1 MKITKNPRFS
11 YLAAKGLL
19 ALGAGVLGYA
29 PVRALLVG
37 AGTVT
42 ALVDAS
48 AADVAP
54 LVAAPAENPGVPAA
68 AEAAPAA
75 DPGTA
80 RGVASDSTLPV
91 EQAVLTAPP
100 HVPPPITRRYAAKV
114 VVHLEVREL
123 VKRLADGVDYLFWT
137 FGGTVPGS
145 FIRVREGDLVEF
157 HLENY
162 PGNKM
167 PHNIDLHAVTGPGGG
182 AASSFT
188 APGHSS
194 QFTFQALNPGLFVY
208 HCATAPVGMHIAN
221 GMYGLILVE
230 PAAGLPKAD
239 REYYV
244 MQGEVYTAGAYGE
257 EGLQSFDMAKAIDE
271 RPPYVV
277 FNGAVGSLTGD
288 NALTAK
294 VGDTVRLFVGNGGP
308 NLVSSFHVI
317 GEIFD
322 TVYQEGGLAVAQHNV
337 QTTLVPSGGSTVVEF
352 KVEVPGTYVLVD
364 HSIFRAFN
372 QGALGML
379 KVSGPENRVI
389 YSGKEID
396 AVYLGEAAD
405 AGTAARKR
413 ETELQ
418 AQIADEIKTN
428 PKIASLT
435 KEAQLERGKR
445 TFMQVCFACHQ
456 PDGKGL
462 PGIFPPLAGSD
473 FLLADH
479 ERPIRI
485 VTKGL
490 TGPVT
495 VKGQIFNNVMPPQ
508 VLTDQQ
514 ITDVLTYVT
523 NSWGNSAPAYT
534 VDDVSRVK
542 AAGVSQ

>member
-1 MKITKNPRFS
+1 MKMLKQSRFT
-11 YLAAKGLL
+11 YALANSLL
-19 ALGAGVLGYA
+19 ALGAVVLGYA
-29 PVRALLVG
+29 PVRALFAG
-37 AGTVT
+37 AVPVTVAA
-42 ALVDAS
+42 AL
-48 AADVAP
+48 ADSPVA
-54 LVAAPAENPGVPAA
+54 VAAPATPPAP
-68 AEAAPAA
+68 AAPAA
-75 DPGTA
+75 EPAPGGDIANA
-80 RGVASDSTLPV
+80 RGVVPDTGLPV
-91 EQAVLTAPP
+91 EQAVLGIPP
-100 HVPPPITRRYAAKV
+100 NVPPPITRDYSARV
-114 VVHLEVREL
+114 VVHLEVREV

-145 FIRVREGDLVEF
+145 FVRVREGDLVEF
-157 HLENY
+157 HLENS
-162 PGNKM
+162 PDSKM

-182 AASSFT
+182 AASAFT

-194 QFTFQALNPGLFVY
+194 QFSFTALKPGLYVY

-221 GMYGLILVE
+221 GMYGLILVQ
-230 PAAGLPKAD
+230 PKDGLPKVD
-239 REYYV
+239 HEYYV
-244 MQGEVYTAGAYGE
+244 MQGEVYTAGAYGD

-294 VGDTVRLFVGNGGP
+294 VGETVRIYFGVGGP
-308 NLVSSFHVI
+308 NLTSAFHVI

-322 TVYQEGGLAVAQHNV
+322 TVYQDGTMLNQLHDAQTV
-337 QTTLVPSGGSTVVEF
+337 LVPPGGSTIVDF
-352 KVEVPGTYVLVD
+352 KAQVPGTYVLVD
-364 HSIFRAFN
+364 HAIFRAFN

-379 KVSGPENRVI
+379 KVTGPENRRI

-396 AVYLGEAAD
+396 AVYLGSAAE
-405 AGTAARKR
+405 AGTDARKR

-418 AQIADEIKTN
+418 AQIAEEIKTN

-435 KEAQLERGKR
+435 KEAQVERGKR
-445 TFMQVCFACHQ
+445 VFMQTCFACHQ
-456 PDGKGL
+456 PNGLGL

-479 ERPIRI
+479 DRPIRI

-495 VKGQIFNNVMPPQ
+495 VKGQTFNNVMPAQ
-508 VLTDQQ
+508 VLSDQQ
-514 ITDVLTYVT
+514 IADVLTYVT
-523 NSWGNSAPAYT
+523 NSWGNNAAPYT
-534 VDDVSRVK
+534 VDDVRRVK